1 VACLADAARGGG
13 AQAARLQDLL
23 KGSVPRAESETLR
36 DEVRRLEAA
45 LKRAQ
50 DANEGLIPRSA
61 VAAMEQVCPALL
73 LLALLLLLLLLLLL
87 ALLLLLLLLLLLAL
101 LALLVL
107 ALLVVVVVA
116 LLLLVVVVALLQL
129 LVVVVASHETRGA
142 VVRSWSRPR
151 RRSRPAGSTSSGSV
165 GRRAPPARPAA
176 DALVV

>member
-1 VACLADAARGGG
+1 M
-13 AQAARLQDLL
+13 
-23 KGSVPRAESETLR
+23 PRAESETLR

-73 LLALLLLLLLLLLL
+73 LLALLLLLLLLLL
-87 ALLLLLLLLLLLAL
+87 
-101 LALLVL
+101 
-107 ALLVVVVVA
+107 VVVVVL

>member
-1 VACLADAARGGG
+1 MADAARGGG

-73 LLALLLLLLLLLLL
+73 LLALLLLLLLLLLVV
-87 ALLLLLLLLLLLAL
+87 LL
-101 LALLVL
+101 
-107 ALLVVVVVA
+107 